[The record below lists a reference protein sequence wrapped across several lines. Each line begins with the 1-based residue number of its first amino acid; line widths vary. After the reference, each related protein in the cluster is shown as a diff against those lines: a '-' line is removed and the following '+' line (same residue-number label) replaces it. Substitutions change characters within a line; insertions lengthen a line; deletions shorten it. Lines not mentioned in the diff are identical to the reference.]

1 MPQITR
7 GQVRQFVLMIV
18 ALEIIALSIN
28 LFYAPHAVAAG
39 GVTGIA
45 ILAEAALG
53 WPVSTVV
60 LVLNIVLLVSAYF
73 FLERATV
80 ARIAFGSFVLPIC
93 LALTPQVKLVQDRL
107 LAVIIGGVV
116 FALGVSLL
124 YRMDASSGG
133 TTVPPLILKKYF
145 QIKPAVSLLVIDGLI
160 CVGNLITANF
170 EVFVSALL
178 SLVITSLLMNYI
190 ETGLDRKRVIYVMS
204 EQEAA
209 IKAVLVDE
217 MARGLTALQVTGGF
231 SGEAREMLML
241 VVENQDYPHVIKRI
255 HSIDPAAFLMVH
267 DIAEVHGGIL

>member
-7 GQVRQFVLMIV
+7 VQVRQFFLMIV
-18 ALEIIALSIN
+18 ALEIIAVSIN

-45 ILAEAALG
+45 ILAEAAFGL
-53 WPVSTVV
+53 PVSTVV
-60 LVLNIVLLVSAYF
+60 LVLNTVLLIIAYF

-80 ARIAFGSFVLPIC
+80 VRIAFGSFALPLC
-93 LALTPQVKLVQDRL
+93 LALTPQVKVVQDRL
-107 LAVIIGGVV
+107 LAVIVGGVV

-133 TTVPPLILKKYF
+133 TTVPPMILKKYF

-160 CVGNLITANF
+160 CLGNLFTANF
-170 EVFVSALL
+170 EVFVLALL
-178 SLVITSLLMNYI
+178 SLVVTSLLMNYI

-204 EQEAA
+204 EYEAE
-209 IKAVLVDE
+209 IKALLVDD

-231 SGEAREMLML
+231 SGDAREMLML
-241 VVENQDYPHVIKRI
+241 VVENQDYPHVIKQIR
-255 HSIDPAAFLMVH
+255 SIDPSAFLMVH
-267 DIAEVHGGIL
+267 DVAEVHGGIL